1 MESAAWGLIGTVIG
15 ALASIGTTYLT
26 NRNTAHLQ
34 VEAETAT
41 RLEKHRAFQR
51 DTLLELQDAFHDAVR
66 IVAQI
71 QYENTMIYAKTGQW
85 GKGKL
90 PEGLNE
96 SLRVANRRVM
106 LLKERVADD
115 SVRATTKQ
123 VMAKANAVVYAA
135 SKEESSALL
144 DEVTFEGVDAIEKIG
159 TTLRELY

>member
-26 NRNTAHLQ
+26 NRNASHLQ
-34 VEAETAT
+34 VEAATAT

-51 DTLLELQDAFHDAVR
+51 ETLLELQDAFHDAVR

-71 QYENTMIYAKTGQW
+71 QHENTMIFAKTGQW

-115 SVRATTKQ
+115 SVRVTTKK

-144 DEVTFEGVDAIEKIG
+144 DEVTFEVVDAIEKIG